1 MDNNLKQQA
10 IAKITDF
17 INKIDEALI
26 KLYTKKIGV
35 DIVSLFYLRKKTS
48 LLMEFH
54 IYKV

>member
-35 DIVSLFYLRKKTS
+35 DIFSL
-48 LLMEFH
+48 
-54 IYKV
+54 